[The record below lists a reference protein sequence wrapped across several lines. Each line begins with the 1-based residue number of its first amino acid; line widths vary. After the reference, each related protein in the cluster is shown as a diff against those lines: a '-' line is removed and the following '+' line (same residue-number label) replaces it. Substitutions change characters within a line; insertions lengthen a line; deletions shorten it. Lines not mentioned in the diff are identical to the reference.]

1 MAEVTDLGSR
11 PGKSR
16 ASEVFVRLDGKKGEA
31 KEERPCGP
39 GSDIG
44 ISFRGDA
51 STFGTKLC
59 ERE

>member
-1 MAEVTDLGSR
+1 MTDLGSR

-16 ASEVFVRLDGKKGEA
+16 ASEVFVRLDSKKGEA
-31 KEERPCGP
+31 KERPCGP

-51 STFGTKLC
+51 STFVTKLR
-59 ERE
+59 ERK